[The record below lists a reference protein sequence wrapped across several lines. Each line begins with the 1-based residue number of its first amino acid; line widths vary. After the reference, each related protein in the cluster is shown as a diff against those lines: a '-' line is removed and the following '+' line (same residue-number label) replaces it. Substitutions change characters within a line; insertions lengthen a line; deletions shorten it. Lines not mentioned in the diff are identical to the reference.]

1 MDLSDTILQV
11 DGPLVHFTL
20 FYTSSIP
27 IVGELVVSV
36 ITELCIAYTVFYI
49 AVFGYAYML
58 GILCQRDV

>member
-1 MDLSDTILQV
+1 MTPSYKLMDLWCIL
-11 DGPLVHFTL
+11 LYFIL
-20 FYTSSIP
+20 LLYR